1 MASGVTVSD
10 ACKTKIAELPT
21 SLPAPNYIIFKVSD
35 DAKSIVVADS
45 GKTSTWGDFTAKL
58 PAAECRWALYNFLH
72 GNEKDGFKYSK
83 VFIAW
88 TPDDVKNKIKLLYAS
103 SKATMKGAITG
114 IAVEISATISSDI
127 SYDEVVKKL

>member
-1 MASGVTVSD
+1 MRRVTVSD

-88 TPDDVKNKIKLLYAS
+88 TPDDVKNKVCRHCQLQTNRHDLNCDFK
-103 SKATMKGAITG
+103 
-114 IAVEISATISSDI
+114 IAQFC
-127 SYDEVVKKL
+127 